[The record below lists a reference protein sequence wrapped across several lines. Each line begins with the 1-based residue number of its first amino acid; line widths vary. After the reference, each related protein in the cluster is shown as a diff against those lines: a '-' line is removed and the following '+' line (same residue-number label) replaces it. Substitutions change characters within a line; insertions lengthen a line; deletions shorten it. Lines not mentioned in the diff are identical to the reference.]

1 MSDTES
7 RFVRK
12 LSALI
17 PAAAGYRGVDDR
29 RATDG
34 LIRDHIA
41 TTIDGLKERIGEL
54 RASAEEEGEMDMVED
69 LERIGARME
78 RTVDAARVADYSQAA
93 FFQKTEIRPEDL
105 DRICA
110 YDEAL
115 LGDLDLLARDVM
127 AIKYE
132 TIGNL
137 TLREAEGTL
146 ASIELKVGNRKDLF
160 DITGRA

>member
-1 MSDTES
+1 MSDIEN
-7 RFVRK
+7 RFARK
-12 LSALI
+12 LASLI
-17 PAAAGYRGVDDR
+17 PGAAGYRGMADR
-29 RATDG
+29 QATDG

-41 TTIDGLKERIGEL
+41 TTIDALKDRIGEL
-54 RASAEEEGEMDMVED
+54 RAAAEEEGEMDMVED

-78 RTVDAARVADYSQAA
+78 RIVDAAREIDCSDAA
-93 FFQKTEIRPEDL
+93 FFHEAEIGPEDL
-105 DRICA
+105 DRICS

-115 LGDLDLLARDVM
+115 LGDLELLARDVM

-160 DITGRA
+160 DTTRRA